1 MNSEEGLEALQ
12 LSLPSFFYTPEEA
25 AANLRV
31 TRRAMYQWLTSGKLK
46 GFRVGQHWRI
56 SEDDLMEF
64 MKRAPL
70 ERTPLT
76 KVEGHKVELE
86 Q

>member
-1 MNSEEGLEALQ
+1 MTSKQGLEASI
-12 LSLPSFFYTPEEA
+12 LSLPSFYTPEEA
-25 AANLRV
+25 ATNLRV

-64 MKRAPL
+64 MKRAPMV
-70 ERTPLT
+70 RAPLV
-76 KVEGHKVELE
+76 KAGAHKAEVG